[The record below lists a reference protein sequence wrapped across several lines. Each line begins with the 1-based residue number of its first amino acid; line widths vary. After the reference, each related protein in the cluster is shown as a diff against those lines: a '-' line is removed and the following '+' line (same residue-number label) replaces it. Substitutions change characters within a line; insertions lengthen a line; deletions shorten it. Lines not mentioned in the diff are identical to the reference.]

1 MLNAKK
7 NNTGPNALPVNAKDA
22 PIAAVIGLN
31 VPQKI
36 GSPTPQKGPINPI
49 LILPIVPSSIS
60 APFAFASSIAAVTP
74 KTGPTA
80 AGVTLK
86 NVRCLFNAATCS
98 SFVSYNLLIAGTMSK
113 HIPNACIL
121 S

>member
-36 GSPTPQKGPINPI
+36 DHQLHRK
-49 LILPIVPSSIS
+49 VPLTQS
-60 APFAFASSIAAVTP
+60 
-74 KTGPTA
+74 
-80 AGVTLK
+80 
-86 NVRCLFNAATCS
+86 
-98 SFVSYNLLIAGTMSK
+98 
-113 HIPNACIL
+113 
-121 S
+121 